1 MVKPRS
7 ARIRQRRCRF
17 MSWRTALVA
26 LSLVAAALIA
36 SGCATVDS
44 GAPAAA
50 TPSVTKDLPSKP
62 AFRAAE
68 IEGKT
73 ADDLDALLGAP
84 QLLRVEG
91 AGEFRRYMLADCA
104 LLVILY
110 PDEKGIKRAAE
121 IDAGALRSG
130 DEKPDLDLCLARGK
144 VKES

>member
-1 MVKPRS
+1 
-7 ARIRQRRCRF
+7 
-17 MSWRTALVA
+17 MSRKDGLVA
-26 LSLVAAALIA
+26 LPLIAVALIA

-84 QLLRVEG
+84 DLLRIEG

-130 DEKPDLDLCLARGK
+130 EEKPNLDVCLARGK
-144 VKES
+144 AKES